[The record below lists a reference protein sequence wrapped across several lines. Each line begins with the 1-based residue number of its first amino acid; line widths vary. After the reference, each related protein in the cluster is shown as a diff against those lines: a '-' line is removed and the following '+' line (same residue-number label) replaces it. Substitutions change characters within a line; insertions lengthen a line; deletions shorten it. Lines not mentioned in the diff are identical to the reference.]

1 MTDIIVNIGG
11 EPLDESSLASKFG
24 DPDAISM
31 CKQVV
36 LECQLYIWCILKNI
50 LENDPNTT
58 SINLFSMIGNW
69 CKMSIRYAI
78 QCF

>member
-50 LENDPNTT
+50 LEKRSKHFKHQFISYD
-58 SINLFSMIGNW
+58 
-69 CKMSIRYAI
+69 R
-78 QCF
+78 